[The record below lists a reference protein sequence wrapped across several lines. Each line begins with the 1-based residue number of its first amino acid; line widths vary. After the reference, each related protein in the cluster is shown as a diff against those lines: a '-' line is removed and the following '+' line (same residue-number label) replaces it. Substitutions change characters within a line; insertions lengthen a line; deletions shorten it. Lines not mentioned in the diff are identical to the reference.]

1 MVVDLAEAAA
11 GDVGVDLG
19 GGEAGVAEE
28 FLDGAEVGAVFQ
40 QVGGE
45 GVAEG
50 VGADV
55 VLGAGSE
62 DVAVDDA
69 ADAAGGERAAAV
81 VEVEAAGVFFVG
93 ALFGE
98 EVGAGFGKIRF
109 DGLLGG
115 AAEEDDALAVAF
127 AADEELG
134 GAAGLVDGEADELA
148 DAEAGGVEGFEDGA
162 VAEPEGGFVVGRGEE
177 LLHVALVEE
186 LGEAAALAGGGEAD
200 GGVGGGGAA
209 GFEVAI
215 EGAEGGE
222 LAGDGGSGVVLFVEV
237 GEEAPEVGRAD
248 VGPGAGEARLLK
260 KGGALLE
267 VVGVGAEGRLGG
279 AAAVLEFGEKG
290 VYGLV
295 HGLMLHRRLL
305 PYPRAGC
312 LRDRVRWEGGETGYI
327 SRGLRSVKMLERVET
342 VLILVALVSLWPLLL
357 EYKAAWYQVWLVA
370 MLGAMVWVAARR
382 MGRTREAAAEAKRK
396 RDEMEKGGRP
406 PFLR

>member
-1 MVVDLAEAAA
+1 M
-11 GDVGVDLG
+11 
-19 GGEAGVAEE
+19 
-28 FLDGAEVGAVFQ
+28 
-40 QVGGE
+40 GGE

-55 VLGAGSE
+55 VLGAGFE
-62 DVAVDDA
+62 HVAVDDA
-69 ADAAGGERAAAV
+69 ADAAGGEGAAAV
-81 VEVEAAGVFFVG
+81 VEEETAGVFFVG

-98 EVGAGFGKIRF
+98 EVGAAFVEIGC

-115 AAEEDDALAVAF
+115 GAEEDDALAVAF

-148 DAEAGGVEGFEDGA
+148 DAEAGGVEGFENRP

-200 GGVGGGGAA
+200 GGVGGGCAA

-215 EGAEGGE
+215 KGAEGGE
-222 LAGDGGSGVVLFVEV
+222 LASDGGSGVVLFVEV

-267 VVGVGAEGRLGG
+267 VVGIGAEGGVGG
-279 AAAVLEFGEKG
+279 AAAVLEFGEEG
-290 VYGLV
+290 VYGSV

-305 PYPRAGC
+305 PYPGAGC

-327 SRGLRSVKMLERVET
+327 SRGFAIGEEARTSGDGSHIGCAGKPLAAAVGVCGAVVSA
-342 VLILVALVSLWPLLL
+342 VAGGDVGGDG
-357 EYKAAWYQVWLVA
+357 VGG
-370 MLGAMVWVAARR
+370 GAAARPDAGGGGGGEAEA
-382 MGRTREAAAEAKRK
+382 GRDGEGGAAAVSAVGFR
-396 RDEMEKGGRP
+396 G
-406 PFLR
+406 L